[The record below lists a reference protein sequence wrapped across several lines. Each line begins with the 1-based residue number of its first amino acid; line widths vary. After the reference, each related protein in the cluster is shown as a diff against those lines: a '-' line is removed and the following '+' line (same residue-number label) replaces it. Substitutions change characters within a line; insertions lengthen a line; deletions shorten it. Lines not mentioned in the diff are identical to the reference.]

1 MTGTW
6 LLLSDVHL
14 STSRR
19 QDRETAVAEVLRRH
33 PGVNVAFL
41 GDLFEFATT
50 RSHDPDQALGELLS
64 ANPTYCA
71 ALRAHLATGAE
82 VHWVAGNH
90 DAPLNAVSSR
100 PLAGADLD
108 VRVWPWFM
116 RVGSVHLEHGHLFD
130 RDNAPIHPLARWDIR
145 DEPLGV
151 ALMRRIVVEL
161 DVPLWAHAHQTTPG
175 QAVRQ
180 ATDWFGWRLP
190 IVAIRAFSRLIR
202 VSGGALGGRW
212 GRVHGAKRLGNEYI
226 AGQAEQ
232 FGVDVAALEHVLRA
246 APLPTHAEWSHT
258 FRRLYL
264 DWVSAL
270 GVLGVGVGFGVA
282 TGGLFPWTAAAIGGT
297 YAVKEGYF
305 RRASRYPPPLDALRA
320 GAHTIATYTGARRV
334 VFGHTHV
341 EEDDGMYANL
351 GSFGY
356 ANAHGRAYGLITD
369 AGEFTRRYLV

>member
-1 MTGTW
+1 M
-6 LLLSDVHL
+6 
-14 STSRR
+14 
-19 QDRETAVAEVLRRH
+19 AEVLSRH
-33 PGVNVAFL
+33 PGVNVVFL
-41 GDLFEFATT
+41 GDLFEFATA
-50 RSHDPDQALGELLS
+50 RSHDPDQALTELLA
-64 ANPTYCA
+64 ANPIYCA
-71 ALRAHLATGAE
+71 ALRAHAATGAE

-100 PLAGADLD
+100 SLLDMNLD
-108 VRVWPWFM
+108 VEVWPWFM
-116 RVGSVHLEHGHLFD
+116 RVGDVHLEHGHLFD

-190 IVAIRAFSRLIR
+190 VVAMRAFSRLIR
-202 VSGGALGGRW
+202 VSGGAVGGRW
-212 GRVHGAKRLGNEYI
+212 GRVQGAKRRGDELVAHLAVQLGVESP
-226 AGQAEQ
+226 
-232 FGVDVAALEHVLRA
+232 ALERVLRA
-246 APLPTHAEWSHT
+246 APLPTHAEWSPT

-270 GVLGVGVGFGVA
+270 GVLGVGVGLGIT
-282 TGGLFPWTAAAIGGT
+282 TGGVLPWAAAALGGT

-305 RRASRYPPPLDALRA
+305 RRESRYPPPMDALRT
-320 GAHTIATYTGARRV
+320 GAHAIATYTGARRV
-334 VFGHTHV
+334 IFGHTHV
-341 EEDDGMYANL
+341 EEDDGVYANL

-356 ANAHGRAYGLITD
+356 ANAHGRAYGMVTEV
-369 AGEFTRRYLV
+369 GEFTRRYLV

>member
-14 STSRR
+14 STSQRR
-19 QDRETAVAEVLRRH
+19 DRETAVAEVLSLH
-33 PGVNVAFL
+33 PRVDVVFL

-50 RSHDPDQALGELLS
+50 SSRDPDQALADLLA
-64 ANPTYCA
+64 ANPAFCA
-71 ALRAHLATGAE
+71 ALRAHTATGAG

-100 PLAGADLD
+100 PLLDAGLD
-108 VRVWPWFM
+108 VTVWPWFM

-130 RDNAPIHPLARWDIR
+130 RDNAPIHPLASWDIR

-190 IVAIRAFSRLIR
+190 VMAMRAFSRLIS
-202 VSGGALGGRW
+202 VSGGAVAGRW
-212 GRVHGAKRLGNEYI
+212 GRVHSAKRRGNEFVAQH
-226 AGQAEQ
+226 AGQW
-232 FGVDVAALEHVLRA
+232 GVERAALEQVLLA
-246 APLPTHAEWSHT
+246 APSPTHAEWSRT

-270 GVLGVGVGFGVA
+270 GVLGVGVGFGLA
-282 TGGLFPWTAAAIGGT
+282 TGGMLPWAAAAIGGT

-305 RRASRYPPPLDALRA
+305 RRESRYPSPLAALRT
-320 GAHTIATYTGARRV
+320 GAHAIATYTGAQRV

-341 EEDDGMYANL
+341 EEDDGVYVNL

-356 ANAHGRAYGLITD
+356 ANTHGRAYGLVTE